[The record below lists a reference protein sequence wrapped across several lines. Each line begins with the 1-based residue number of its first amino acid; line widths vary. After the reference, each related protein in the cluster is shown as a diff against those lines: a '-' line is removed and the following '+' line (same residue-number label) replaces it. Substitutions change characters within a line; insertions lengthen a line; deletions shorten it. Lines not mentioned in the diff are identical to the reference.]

1 MINVIERKVEGK
13 HNMETCEDAIVLTP
27 HFVWLLLMVV
37 PAKQP
42 SVITMELVMDE
53 WQ

>member
-27 HFVWLLLMVV
+27 HLWLLLMVV

>member
-27 HFVWLLLMVV
+27 HFVAVIDGIV